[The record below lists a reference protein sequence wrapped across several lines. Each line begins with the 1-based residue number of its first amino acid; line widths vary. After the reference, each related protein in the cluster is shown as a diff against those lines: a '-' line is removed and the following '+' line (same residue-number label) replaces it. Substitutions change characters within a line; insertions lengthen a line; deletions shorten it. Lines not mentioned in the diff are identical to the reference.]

1 MARRRAA
8 REQSKLFGNRLYN
21 GENLAI
27 LRGGEIGP
35 ETVDLVYLDPPF
47 NSNQDFNVIFKELTG
62 LRPTVQT
69 EAFKDTW
76 EWNQNAMNAFH
87 DTVESAPPGVV
98 RRMLGFRSMIGES
111 DVLAYLSMMAPRL
124 VELHRVLKPTG
135 TLYLHCDDTSS
146 HYLKLLLDAIF
157 DPRNFRNEVIWKR
170 TNARSTKKRW
180 PRVHDVLLVYA
191 KSPAVKFNYLLVK
204 ADKAKMPHTLIT
216 GPDGKKYQ
224 TYELTAAGV
233 REGHSG
239 EPWRGFDPGTMGR
252 HWGQSHAVMDALDEK
267 GLIHWPKS
275 GKAGGFPRRRDE
287 KPFKEELRTVTV
299 GDVWTDI
306 DRINQSAK
314 EKLPWPT
321 QKPEKLLERII
332 EASTSRGDVVLDAF
346 CGCGTAVAVAQ
357 EMGRQWIG
365 IDHSMFATDVIQQR
379 LIDRYGEDIKKSYE
393 FIPKP
398 VTAQDARKLKD
409 TPFLFEWWAIERAG
423 AQPSAKRKGADKGID
438 GRIYFREY
446 SGAGKIEAKQVVI
459 SVKSGKTGPAH
470 VRELRGVI
478 EREDAAIGVL
488 ITMNKPTKA
497 MVSEAA
503 SAGRYFSETWDV
515 SYPRLQIVTVED
527 LMTDKPIDYPGRL
540 PASAEK
546 EAAQVREAQSR
557 TMDAVPAQDWSV
569 PRKRT

>member
-1 MARRRAA
+1 MARRRTAA
-8 REQSKLFGNRLYN
+8 RAQSQFIVRNRLYN

-27 LRGGEIGP
+27 LRGGEITP
-35 ETVDLVYLDPPF
+35 ESIDLVYLDPPF
-47 NSNQDFNVIFKELTG
+47 NSNQNYNVIFKELTG
-62 LRPTVQT
+62 LRPVVQA

-76 EWNQNAMNAFH
+76 VWNQNAMNAFH
-87 DTVESAPPGVV
+87 DTIETAPPNVV

-146 HYLKLLLDAIF
+146 HYLKLLLDAVF

-191 KSPAVKFNYLLVK
+191 RSPAVKFNRLLVK

-224 TYELTAAGV
+224 TYEMTGAGITKKG
-233 REGHSG
+233 ESG
-239 EPWRGFDPGTMGR
+239 KPWRGFDPSALGR
-252 HWGQSHAVMDALDEK
+252 HWGQSHAVMDDWDKK

-275 GKAGGFPRRRDE
+275 GSAGGFPRRRDE
-287 KPFKEELRTVTV
+287 KPFEEDSRMVTV

-321 QKPEKLLERII
+321 QKPELLLERII
-332 EASTSRGDVVLDAF
+332 EASTSPGDIVLDPF
-346 CGCGTAVAVAQ
+346 CGCGTAVAVAH
-357 EMGRQWIG
+357 EMGRKWIG

-379 LIDRYGEDIKKSYE
+379 LIDRYGEDVKQSYE

-423 AQPSAKRKGADKGID
+423 AQPSARRKGADKGID

-446 SGAGKIEAKQVVI
+446 SGAGRIEAKQVVI
-459 SVKSGKTGPAH
+459 SVKSGKTFPAH

-497 MVSEAA
+497 MIAEAA
-503 SAGRYFSETWDV
+503 SAGRYYSETWNV
-515 SYPRLQIVTVED
+515 SYPRLQIVTVDD
-527 LMTDKPIDYPGRL
+527 LMEDKPVDYPGRL
-540 PASAEK
+540 PVVAEK
-546 EAAQVREAQSR
+546 EAAQVREARPR
-557 TMDAVPAQDWSV
+557 TIEATVVPSA
-569 PRKRT
+569 K